1 MLRLYLKD
9 QGNLLKSLS
18 KRRRTLPLLV
28 AGFVVLCLI
37 VFVWLPLQERQTTID
52 DSIAQKREEL
62 RRFQTLLG
70 QRETY
75 LKHLSD
81 LDQAVEEFEKGLLET
96 VEDRSGQSMVEEM
109 VRLLAAENGVR
120 VIRSNPLA
128 DSKVGDRFAKVGLQ
142 VNLES
147 DLADLVNFL
156 HALSSHPTFLFVDE
170 FNLSGTR
177 GRDPTRIRP
186 RMRISGFVR
195 LS

>member
-1 MLRLYLKD
+1 M
-9 QGNLLKSLS
+9 LKSLS
-18 KRRRTLPLLV
+18 KRRRKTLLLLV
-28 AGFVVLCLI
+28 GGFVAICLI
-37 VFVWLPLQERQTTID
+37 VFVLLPLQDRQTTID
-52 DSIAQKREEL
+52 DSIAQKQEEL
-62 RRFQTLLG
+62 RRFQTLLK

-75 LKHLSD
+75 LRHLSD
-81 LDQAVEEFEKGLLET
+81 LDQAVGEFEKGLLET
-96 VEDRSGQSMVEEM
+96 VEDRSGQSIVEEI

-128 DSKVGDRFAKVGLQ
+128 DSKVGDRFTKVGLQ

-170 FNLSGTR
+170 FNLGGTR

-186 RMRISGFVR
+186 RMRISGFIR